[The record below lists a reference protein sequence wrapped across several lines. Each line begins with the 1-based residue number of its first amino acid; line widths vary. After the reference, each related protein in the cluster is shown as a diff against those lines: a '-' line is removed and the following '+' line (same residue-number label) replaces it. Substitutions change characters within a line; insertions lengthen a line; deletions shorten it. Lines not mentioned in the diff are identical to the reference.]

1 MPRATRADV
10 ARLAGV
16 SPATVSHVLN
26 NRAEEV
32 GVAAATAQRVR
43 EAAEQL
49 AYIPRA
55 TGRHLRASAPRAIGL
70 FLSEAPTPANI
81 PLLSRIVLPAIEEAR
96 KYSMFAIPFFPAC
109 QEDGTI
115 TGPVT
120 AHDVLS
126 EIDLRAAIIE
136 VDESHI
142 QLGHDLAQQDVPIIW
157 MNTRG
162 RPADL
167 SGAISLGIDD
177 KSGVNKALEQI
188 VEPEGKLAVGYGS
201 DLPPVVMSGSQALA
215 TDIDWPLE
223 DMTREA
229 IAIASRPTLET
240 SETADKITFHTSIVR
255 PT

>member
-167 SGAISLGIDD
+167 SGDIAGYRY

-188 VEPEGKLAVGYGS
+188 VEPEETRGWLRIRSAACIIRIAGVGY
-201 DLPPVVMSGSQALA
+201 
-215 TDIDWPLE
+215 
-223 DMTREA
+223 R
-229 IAIASRPTLET
+229 
-240 SETADKITFHTSIVR
+240 H
-255 PT
+255 